1 MRIRNREVYIDIR
14 PTALSANAYDDNAYS
29 SKKGAITYG
38 IFSITRTRRRI
49 SGISRR
55 ARRTGRARVSG
66 RGARRV
72 SRRRAWR
79 IPGDTGRCTRRRSS
93 ANVATPAIRTAIAG
107 RHLCH
112 RSRRDQT
119 LPVSQHLRLAEQRRA
134 ILVLPGFRRA
144 EFHCRVPMVWVLL
157 GVLRHRF
164 ESDSLVHVLLK
175 PGNEREQPEG
185 CSLCF
190 LRLIFLTMMKL
201 MLSRRLMR
209 RLFRLYEEDPFASE
223 KPLDLAFMMF
233 IMPYKFGD

>member
-1 MRIRNREVYIDIR
+1 MRIRNLEVYIDIR

-55 ARRTGRARVSG
+55 ARRTGR
-66 RGARRV
+66 GAWRV
-72 SRRRAWR
+72 SRRRAGR
-79 IPGDTGRCTRRRSS
+79 IPGRFTRRRSS
-93 ANVATPAIRTAIAG
+93 ANVATPAIRTANAG

-157 GVLRHRF
+157 GVLRHRL

-175 PGNEREQPEG
+175 PDNEREQPEG

-190 LRLIFLTMMKL
+190 FAIDLLNDDEAHAFSAVEETFVFVYTRRIPSLLRNRSIW
-201 MLSRRLMR
+201 
-209 RLFRLYEEDPFASE
+209 
-223 KPLDLAFMMF
+223 PL
-233 IMPYKFGD
+233 

>member
-1 MRIRNREVYIDIR
+1 MRIRNLKVYIDIR

-55 ARRTGRARVSG
+55 ARRTGRARISG
-66 RGARRV
+66 RGAWRV
-72 SRRRAWR
+72 SRRRAGR
-79 IPGDTGRCTRRRSS
+79 IPGDTGRIPGRCTRRRSS
-93 ANVATPAIRTAIAG
+93 ANVATPAIRTANAG

-175 PGNEREQPEG
+175 PDNEREQPEG

-190 LRLIFLTMMKL
+190 FAIDLLNDDEAHAFSAVDETFVFVYTRRIPSLLRNRSIW
-201 MLSRRLMR
+201 
-209 RLFRLYEEDPFASE
+209 
-223 KPLDLAFMMF
+223 PL
-233 IMPYKFGD
+233 